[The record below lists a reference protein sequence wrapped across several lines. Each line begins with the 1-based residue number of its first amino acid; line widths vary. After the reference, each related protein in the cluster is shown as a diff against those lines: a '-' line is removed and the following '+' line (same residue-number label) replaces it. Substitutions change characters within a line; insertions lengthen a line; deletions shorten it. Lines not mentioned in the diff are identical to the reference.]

1 VRAATTSAGLGDR
14 ARRTEQQ
21 SGIQPAAD
29 CVEMTIVAHRF
40 FRSPTASTVP
50 SSRWLKNEAVNSI
63 MHEIESY
70 ASRVIAVRLSQ
81 WYV

>member
-1 VRAATTSAGLGDR
+1 MS
-14 ARRTEQQ
+14 
-21 SGIQPAAD
+21 
-29 CVEMTIVAHRF
+29 IVAHRF